1 MPRTNRGIDEHTDNR
16 SQRSDTLVAGFL
28 SMRRGLFPRPLLAR
42 TAALLLLWGCST
54 NTTFTSTWKAPGAQ
68 GIHPAGKTIAALVIS
83 SDAASRKSAEV
94 YLANDLTIRGARG
107 IAAYTLL
114 GADHGNGE
122 YARSR
127 LKEAGVDG
135 VVIMRAVGKDQ
146 RVTYQP
152 GDTSFSTFGSY
163 YGGFGSYY
171 GYGWQSTVST
181 GSVRT
186 DTVVAVET
194 LIYSLK
200 DDKLLWAG
208 TSHTTNPDNLSDL
221 VTEVADAVARQAA
234 KQGLIAH

>member
-1 MPRTNRGIDEHTDNR
+1 VRYSALTALCLLHDNFHLHLESAGCTGNRARGEDHR
-16 SQRSDTLVAGFL
+16 RAGDL
-28 SMRRGLFPRPLLAR
+28 ERRG
-42 TAALLLLWGCST
+42 
-54 NTTFTSTWKAPGAQ
+54 NTQ
-68 GIHPAGKTIAALVIS
+68 V
-83 SDAASRKSAEV
+83 SRG
-94 YLANDLTIRGARG
+94 LPG

-114 GADHGNGE
+114 GTDHGNGD

-135 VVIMRAVGKDQ
+135 VVVMRPISKDQ
-146 RVTYQP
+146 RVTYTP
-152 GDTSFSTFGSY
+152 GGTSSTFGSY

-171 GYGWQSTVST
+171 GYGWQTTYSP

-208 TSHTTNPDNLSDL
+208 TSHTTNPANLSEL
-221 VTEVADAVARQAA
+221 VTEVADAVAKQAA
-234 KQGLIAH
+234 RQGLIAR

>member
-1 MPRTNRGIDEHTDNR
+1 MAPGLLHPRH
-16 SQRSDTLVAGFL
+16 
-28 SMRRGLFPRPLLAR
+28 LLPG
-42 TAALLLLWGCST
+42 TAALVLLWGCST
-54 NTTFTSTWKAPGAQ
+54 TTFTSTWKAPGAQ
-68 GIHPAGKTIAALVIS
+68 GIEPAGKTIAALVIS
-83 SDAASRKSAEV
+83 SDANSRKSAEV

-107 IAAYTLL
+107 IPAYTLL
-114 GADHGNGE
+114 GADHGNGD

-135 VVIMRAVGKDQ
+135 VVVMRAVSKDQ

-152 GDTSFSTFGSY
+152 GGTSFNTFGSY

-171 GYGWQSTVST
+171 GYGWQTTYSTA
-181 GSVRT
+181 SVRT

-208 TSHTTNPDNLSDL
+208 TSHTTNPDNLSEL
-221 VTEVADAVARQAA
+221 VTEVADAVAKQAA
-234 KQGLIAH
+234 RQGLIAR

>member
-1 MPRTNRGIDEHTDNR
+1 MSLAPLPKRHLPLCGTA
-16 SQRSDTLVAGFL
+16 LFL
-28 SMRRGLFPRPLLAR
+28 LCA
-42 TAALLLLWGCST
+42 CST
-54 NTTFTSTWKAPGAQ
+54 TTFTSTWKAPGAQ
-68 GIHPAGKTIAALVIS
+68 GIEPAGKTIAALVIS
-83 SDAASRKSAEV
+83 SDAATRKSAEV

-114 GADHGNGE
+114 GTDHGNGD

-135 VVIMRAVGKDQ
+135 VVVMRPVSKDQ
-146 RVTYQP
+146 RVTYTP
-152 GDTSFSTFGSY
+152 GGTSSTFGSY

-171 GYGWQSTVST
+171 GYGWQTTYST

-208 TSHTTNPDNLSDL
+208 TSHTTNPENLSHL
-221 VTEVADAVARQAA
+221 VTEVADAVAKQAA
-234 KQGLIAH
+234 RQGLIAR